1 MDIGCH
7 CGSQTVELAPSCAD
21 VIVNVIG
28 CHRTRIPIKTSTYMH
43 YVNFG
48 SEYVSWGGV
57 GQPGVPAPWNCKS
70 SRDVTLHFT
79 VPGGR
84 NPRWPPPH
92 DTMSEKQ
99 NECTFFSSRG
109 RNPPPAGRHP
119 LTTRCLR
126 NKTNVTAKMSVW
138 TQKESWWPHLAS
150 VTDGTCPV
158 ECSRNWTVDPNTASG
173 TKRWANWNTVSKVSC
188 VLCALNMCCVCH
200 VFSKDVDD
208 YVDDVDDVDSV

>member
-1 MDIGCH
+1 MGH
-7 CGSQTVELAPSCAD
+7 KPL
-21 VIVNVIG
+21 NLRG
-28 CHRTRIPIKTSTYMH
+28 CHRECHRMSSHRIPIKTSTYMH

-99 NECTFFSSRG
+99 NECPFFSSRG
-109 RNPPPAGRHP
+109 GGTPPRLADTPSRHDVWETRRMWLQKCQFEHKRRAGGPIWHRLRMEPVRWNARAIGPLIQILHLGRSAGRIG
-119 LTTRCLR
+119 
-126 NKTNVTAKMSVW
+126 
-138 TQKESWWPHLAS
+138 TQ
-150 VTDGTCPV
+150 
-158 ECSRNWTVDPNTASG
+158 
-173 TKRWANWNTVSKVSC
+173 
-188 VLCALNMCCVCH
+188 
-200 VFSKDVDD
+200 
-208 YVDDVDDVDSV
+208 